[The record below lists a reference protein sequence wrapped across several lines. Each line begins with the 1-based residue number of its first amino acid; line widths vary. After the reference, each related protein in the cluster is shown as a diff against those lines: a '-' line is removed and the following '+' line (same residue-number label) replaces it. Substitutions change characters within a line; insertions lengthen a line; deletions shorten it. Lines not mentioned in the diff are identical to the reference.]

1 MSFTLSVTAVLP
13 KLNLLQDM
21 SLIVISEPTHC
32 LMRHVFEASKTVVFS
47 SLSLELRSRDMFLV
61 IF

>member
-13 KLNLLQDM
+13 ELNLLQDM
-21 SLIVISEPTHC
+21 SVVVISEPTHC
-32 LMRHVFEASKTVVFS
+32 LMRHVFEASKTICFPN
-47 SLSLELRSRDMFLV
+47 LTLKLRSRDMFLV